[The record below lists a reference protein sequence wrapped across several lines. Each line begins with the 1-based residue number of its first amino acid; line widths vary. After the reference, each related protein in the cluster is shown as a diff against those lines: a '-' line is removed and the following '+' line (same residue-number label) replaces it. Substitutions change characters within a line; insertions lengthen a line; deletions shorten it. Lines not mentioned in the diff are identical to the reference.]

1 MAGSLVKI
9 AETTVS
15 SAVASV
21 TLTGID
27 STYDVY
33 KLDCSNFQCASDN
46 KNIIVHFTVSGTAD
60 TSSNYDSAF
69 KQLKAGSAF
78 NNSSGTNNNSLT
90 IAPSLS
96 NATNETGN
104 IALYLFNFNNAS
116 EYSFATVEAN
126 TIINNSEMRGL
137 QGGFV
142 LTVAQ
147 ATDGVRFTWEDSSN
161 FSSGTF
167 KLYGLKK

>member
-1 MAGSLVKI
+1 MSGSLIKI
-9 AETTVS
+9 QEVTVS
-15 SAVASV
+15 SEVSSV

-33 KLDCSNFQCASDN
+33 KLIGSNFQCADDD
-46 KNIIVHFTVSGTAD
+46 KNLIVHFTASGTAD

-69 KQLKAGSAF
+69 QQLKAGSSYTDSSSS
-78 NNSSGTNNNSLT
+78 NSNALT

-104 IALYLFNFNNAS
+104 VTLYLFNFSNTGES
-116 EYSFATVEAN
+116 SFASVEAN
-126 TIINNSEMRGL
+126 TILNNSEMRGF

-142 LTVAQ
+142 LTVSQ
-147 ATDGVRFTWEDSSN
+147 ATDGVRFTWESSSN
-161 FSSGTF
+161 FSSGSF
-167 KLYGLKK
+167 SLYGLVK